1 MFWGQNF
8 DFKFF
13 LHCRV
18 RTKKLLDKKG
28 FFFFSIWED
37 FFLNQ
42 KLVFRAKSFLH
53 STLFLMYLGLIIIM
67 NLYSTQ
73 LNSKTVGMILKE
85 NTRYD
90 NKTIREWFKLF
101 KRECPSDRMTQ
112 EKFIEMYKRFFP
124 GGNAEQ
130 FCNHVFKT
138 FDSGDTG
145 YLDFKNFILAFDMTN
160 AGTAEEKLKVAFKM
174 YDLDGNGELDL
185 QEMIKIVED
194 IYTMQRVYS
203 KLGANIEK
211 PTQTAEEMAL
221 DIFTQIDENGDGSLT
236 EEEFLTGCLQDDK
249 LFKMLVP
256 NVFQ

>member
-1 MFWGQNF
+1 M
-8 DFKFF
+8 D
-13 LHCRV
+13 
-18 RTKKLLDKKG
+18 
-28 FFFFSIWED
+28 
-37 FFLNQ
+37 
-42 KLVFRAKSFLH
+42 
-53 STLFLMYLGLIIIM
+53 
-67 NLYSTQ
+67 LYSTQ

-185 QEMIKIVED
+185 EEMIKIVED